1 MKKMR
6 VKRGNKEKA
15 TKERREREEIESKGS
30 AGEERGAE
38 ESEMRAAATDRVPG
52 RVASQGASSSRATWR
67 DCEILTIVLPRKARR
82 AGLTRSRHRERSLT
96 RRRDTGQDGRSVGIL
111 FSELKRGSGRR
122 RRAFSAAISTN

>member
-1 MKKMR
+1 MKKIR

-15 TKERREREEIESKGS
+15 TKERRGEEMESKGS

-38 ESEMRAAATDRVPG
+38 ERRARCEPRRRIG
-52 RVASQGASSSRATWR
+52 FRVASQGTSSSRATWR

-96 RRRDTGQDGRSVGIL
+96 RRRDIGQDGRSVGIL

-122 RRAFSAAISTN
+122 RRAFSAAIWAN